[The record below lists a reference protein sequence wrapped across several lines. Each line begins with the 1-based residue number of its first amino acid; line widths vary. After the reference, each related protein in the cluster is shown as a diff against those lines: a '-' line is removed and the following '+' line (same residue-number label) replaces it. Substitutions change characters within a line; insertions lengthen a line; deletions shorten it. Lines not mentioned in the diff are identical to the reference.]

1 MGVILRA
8 DSKLC
13 GTCVF
18 WGGYRSFDSLPSVN
32 VDPTSYGACTNNRS
46 HCCQTNQPKMA
57 SENGCELFE
66 LHPSLK

>member
-1 MGVILRA
+1 MGVIWRA
-8 DSKLC
+8 DTGRC

-18 WGGYRSFDSLPSVN
+18 WGGNRLFDSLPSVN

-46 HCCQTNQPKMA
+46 IYCQTNQTKMA
-57 SENGCELFE
+57 SENGCEHFV